1 MRRDGR
7 GVDALGCGGL
17 QRGSDLALQA
27 LLSEAVQIRQGGTQ
41 ECVIS
46 ACLFCVGSSR
56 VIDQPTTADRHPTT
70 GALRSDPSL
79 GIARQS
85 IPPPPPLCSQVPTA
99 AMDQSLTKS
108 VAGPSPWQAPPD
120 YMAHSLV
127 ASFLSSELRW
137 GAHVALVRL
146 VSRDWRTTVDSVLPV
161 LAPRTGVPLAK
172 LAALC
177 RRCTG
182 LRVLRVQEPGG
193 LLLISITHRM
203 WPLNSVGL
211 EFCAAVRSLGGAT
224 LLGCA
229 QRMCL
234 PSS

>member
-1 MRRDGR
+1 
-7 GVDALGCGGL
+7 
-17 QRGSDLALQA
+17 
-27 LLSEAVQIRQGGTQ
+27 
-41 ECVIS
+41 
-46 ACLFCVGSSR
+46 
-56 VIDQPTTADRHPTT
+56 
-70 GALRSDPSL
+70 
-79 GIARQS
+79 
-85 IPPPPPLCSQVPTA
+85 
-99 AMDQSLTKS
+99 MDQSSTKS
-108 VAGPSPWQAPPD
+108 SAGPSPWQAPPD
-120 YMAHSLV
+120 YVAHSLV

-137 GAHVALVRL
+137 GAHVALLRL

-172 LAALC
+172 LATLC

-193 LLLISITHRM
+193 LLLILITHRM

-234 PSS
+234 PSSQRCSSKACRPCHSSTNAIISCCNRRMLLRRPRPGSCVQSPG